1 MLLCQIRSELDSQ
14 SGSRG
19 PKTRNFGEDFS
30 CKWRQFGAIISCMSV
45 SMSVERPR
53 QSLRLDPE
61 IWKQIDRERAK
72 RAGSVSRN
80 TWITEAIL
88 EKLASRG
95 QRAVQKEDEN
105 A

>member
-1 MLLCQIRSELDSQ
+1 M
-14 SGSRG
+14 
-19 PKTRNFGEDFS
+19 
-30 CKWRQFGAIISCMSV
+30 AVSV
-45 SMSVERPR
+45 SEKTR

-61 IWKQIDRERAK
+61 VWEDIDEQRTK

-88 EKLASRG
+88 EKLSRERASRRTG
-95 QRAVQKEDEN
+95 RAVPN

>member
-1 MLLCQIRSELDSQ
+1 MLFGDQGH
-14 SGSRG
+14 SGA
-19 PKTRNFGEDFS
+19 KMRNFGEDFS
-30 CKWRQFGAIISCMSV
+30 CKWRQFGAIISYMSV
-45 SMSVERPR
+45 SVSVERPR

-61 IWKQIDRERAK
+61 IWEQIDLERAK

-88 EKLASRG
+88 EKLASRRR
-95 QRAVQKEDEN
+95 RAVQKEDEN